1 MGNVKRDQ
9 PLFWKSL
16 LGFVLAIIIT
26 TATGIGLLPSPGWTQ
41 IVKSDNV
48 ISRAPVLIDGRE
60 LFQIAGI
67 QEFAANR
74 RARYLN
80 FQLADFVDTKTVP
93 QLEVDASNYAP
104 VIKADGQIL
113 ITVTNEDVRVAT
125 KATGRVTE
133 SDLDALAG
141 QWVNLIKTGVEQAI
155 QEKSQAYYLQ
165 ASALAVLALVAAAV
179 AHRALGIFWRRYL
192 CRWMD
197 FLTFADHKSGTQT
210 FSSVTIF
217 LNLTLYAVRLS
228 VWGGVLI
235 YVTTLFSFTRLWSRR
250 VQDVL
255 TSAFTT
261 EMLPIAQK
269 SLSIV
274 DLLTLFGSLLLVVIV
289 ARTVT
294 NLLQSRILGIAGI
307 NRGTREAIAV
317 IIRYLLI
324 VIGMVVV
331 LQFWGLDLSSL
342 ALVASALGIGIG
354 LGLQNIAKDV
364 GSGLVLVFERPIQVG
379 DFIEFGNHMGTVEHI
394 GVRSTEVRTL
404 DHVSIIVP
412 NSRFLDEDVINW
424 SHRNPLSRIH
434 IPVGV
439 AYQSEPEAVR
449 SILLTVGR
457 QHPEVVAEPAPQVF
471 FKGFGDSALNF
482 DLLVWIRNPSKQ
494 LVIKSDLNFAI
505 AQAFRDH
512 QIEIPF
518 PQRDLHLIDGDL
530 PISLNAET
538 QTLLAQFLNGNRT
551 SN

>member
-1 MGNVKRDQ
+1 MGNLKREQ
-9 PLFWKSL
+9 HFFWQSL
-16 LGFVLAIIIT
+16 LGFFLAIVIT
-26 TATGIGLLPSPGWTQ
+26 TATDMGLLPSPGWAQDTLVGNA
-41 IVKSDNV
+41 INS
-48 ISRAPVLIDGRE
+48 APVLVEGRE
-60 LFQIAGI
+60 LFQIAEI
-67 QEFAANR
+67 QDFAADR

-80 FQLADFVDTKTVP
+80 FQLDDFVDTKTVP
-93 QLEVDASNYAP
+93 KLEVDTSDYAP
-104 VIKADGQIL
+104 VIKAGGQIL
-113 ITVTNEDVRVAT
+113 ITVTNEDVRVAK

-133 SDLDALAG
+133 SDLDALAE
-141 QWVNLIKTGVEQAI
+141 QWANLIKTGVEQAI
-155 QEKSQAYYLQ
+155 QENSQAYYLQ
-165 ASALAVLALVAAAV
+165 ASGLAVLALVSAAI
-179 AHRALGIFWRRYL
+179 AHRLLGVFWRRYL
-192 CRWMD
+192 CQWMD
-197 FLTFADHKSGTQT
+197 RLTFAGDKSSIQT
-210 FSSVTIF
+210 FSSVTVF
-217 LNLTLYAVRLS
+217 LNLTLYAVRIGM
-228 VWGGVLI
+228 WGGVLI
-235 YVTTLFSFTRLWSRR
+235 YVTNLFSFTRLWSLR
-250 VQDVL
+250 VQDSL
-255 TSAFTT
+255 TRAFTT
-261 EMLPIAQK
+261 EMLSLGQK

-274 DLLTLFGSLLLVVIV
+274 DLLTLLGCLLLIVIV

-294 NLLQSRILGIAGI
+294 NLIQSRILGGTGI
-307 NRGTREAIAV
+307 NRGMQEAIV
-317 IIRYLLI
+317 VLIRYLLI
-324 VIGMVVV
+324 IISAVVV

-412 NSRFLDEDVINW
+412 NSRFLDNDVINW

-439 AYQSEPEAVR
+439 AYKSEPEVVR
-449 SILLTVGR
+449 SILLAVGR
-457 QHPEVVAEPAPQVF
+457 QHPEVVADPVPQVF

-505 AQAFRDH
+505 AQAFRDNK
-512 QIEIPF
+512 IEIPF
-518 PQRDLHLIDGDL
+518 PQRDLHLMDGDL

-538 QTLLAQFLNGNRT
+538 QTLLAQLLNGNRT